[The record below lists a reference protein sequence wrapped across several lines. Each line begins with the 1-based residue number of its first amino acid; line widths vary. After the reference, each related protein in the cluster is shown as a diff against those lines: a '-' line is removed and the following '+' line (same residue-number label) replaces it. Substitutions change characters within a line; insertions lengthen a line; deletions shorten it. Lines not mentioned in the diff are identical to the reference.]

1 MMLLLTPGLMLTLL
15 SMLPPGLSMLPPG
28 LLLVTPGLLLTLL
41 SMPLPLPPSTSSR
54 SA

>member
-1 MMLLLTPGLMLTLL
+1 MMLLLTPGLMLTL
-15 SMLPPGLSMLPPG
+15 LSMLPPG